1 MDDIADLQ
9 AQTVALRLAVEGL
22 WLSLLRA
29 DPQAVENA
37 VRLGQENSKAIG
49 QLDASTE
56 AARAMRDAVRKH
68 TETLWGSIEWQLR
81 ERRKQ
86 A

>member
-9 AQTVALRLAVEGL
+9 AQMVALRLAVEGL
-22 WLSLLRA
+22 WLSLLRP

-37 VRLGQENSKAIG
+37 VRLGEENSKAIG

-56 AARAMRDAVRKH
+56 ATRAMRDAVRKH

-81 ERRKQ
+81 EARKQ
-86 A
+86 S